1 MTAKVIVSGGT
12 GFIAQHIL
20 QELLNHNYRVVT
32 TVRSQ
37 AKGDHLL
44 KLFNSPSALSYEVV
58 EDVGKPGA
66 FDQVLQNN
74 QDATVFLHT
83 ASPFHFKATD
93 VAKELLE
100 PAVEGTKNALKAIQ
114 EYGKSIK
121 NVVITS
127 SFAAVATAAKTTDTK
142 VVFTEKDW
150 NEITWDEAVKNP
162 INGYRASKTFAERAA
177 WDFVKQNDSKF
188 HLSTVNPGFTFGPQL
203 FTSEVKDELNTS
215 SEVIN
220 SILKLKPGDSIPP
233 FKGGWV
239 DVRDVAK
246 AHIVAFENPKA
257 QNERLL
263 LIAGGFTEQSI
274 VDLINA
280 KFPQLDL
287 PKGEPGTADDVL
299 KTKLATVDNSKTK
312 EILGFKFI
320 DLGESV
326 IDSVQQILD
335 AKKSKGGSAL

>member
-20 QELLNHNYRVVT
+20 KQLLNHNYNVVT

-37 AKGDHLL
+37 AKGEHLL
-44 KLFNSPSALSYEVV
+44 QLFNSPSTLSFEIV

-66 FDQVLQNN
+66 FDQVLQKNE
-74 QDATVFLHT
+74 DATVFLHT
-83 ASPFHFKATD
+83 ASPFHFKASD
-93 VAKELLE
+93 IAKELLD

-114 EYGKSIK
+114 QYGKNIK

-127 SFAAVATAAKTTDTK
+127 SFAAVGTASKTADPNYT
-142 VVFTEKDW
+142 FTEQDW
-150 NEITWDEAVKNP
+150 NEITWDEAVQNAVS
-162 INGYRASKTFAERAA
+162 GYRGSKTFAERAA
-177 WDFVKQNDSKF
+177 WDFIKEHDSQF
-188 HLSTVNPGFTFGPQL
+188 ALSTVNPGFTFGPQL
-203 FTSEVKDELNTS
+203 YTSEIKDQLNTS

-220 SILKLKPGDSIPP
+220 SILKLKPTDSLPT
-233 FKGGWV
+233 FRGTWV

-257 QNERLL
+257 KSQRLIL
-263 LIAGGFTEQSI
+263 TAGSFTEQSI

-287 PKGEPGTADDVL
+287 PKGEPGTDAQVI
-299 KTKLATVDNSKTK
+299 KEKLATVDNSRTR
-312 EILGFKFI
+312 EILGFQFI
-320 DLGESV
+320 DLGKSV

-335 AKKSKGGSAL
+335 AKKGRNVAL

>member
-20 QELLNHNYRVVT
+20 KQLLNHNYNVVT

-44 KLFNSPSALSYEVV
+44 KLFNSPSSLSYEIV

-66 FDQVLQNN
+66 FDQVLEKN

-83 ASPFHFKATD
+83 ASPFHYKATD

-114 EYGKSIK
+114 KYGKNIK

-127 SFAAVATAAKTTDTK
+127 SFAAVGSADKTTDPK
-142 VVFTEKDW
+142 VVFTEQDW
-150 NEITWDEAVKNP
+150 NDITWDEAVKNVV
-162 INGYRASKTFAERAA
+162 NGYRGSKTFAERAA
-177 WDFVKQNDSKF
+177 WDFIKENDSPFK
-188 HLSTVNPGFTFGPQL
+188 LTTVNPGFTFGPQL
-203 FTSEVKDELNTS
+203 FTSEIKDQLNTS

-220 SILKLKPGDSIPP
+220 SIVKLKPNDPIPT
-233 FKGGWV
+233 FKGNWI

-246 AHIVAFENPKA
+246 AHVVAFENPKA
-257 QNERLL
+257 AGQRLIL
-263 LIAGGFTEQSI
+263 AAGTFTEQSI

-280 KFPQLDL
+280 KFPNLNL
-287 PKGEPGTADDVL
+287 PKGEPGADL
-299 KTKLATVDNSKTK
+299 KIKKEGLASVDNSKTK
-312 EILGFKFI
+312 EILGYEFI
-320 DLGESV
+320 DLDKSV
-326 IDSVQQILD
+326 TDSVQQILD
-335 AKKSKGGSAL
+335 AKKSKSGAL

>member
-1 MTAKVIVSGGT
+1 MTTKVIVSGGT
-12 GFIAQHIL
+12 GFIAQHVL
-20 QELLNHNYRVVT
+20 QQLLNHNYHVVT

-44 KLFNSPSALSYEVV
+44 KLFNSPSTLSYEIV

-74 QDATVFLHT
+74 KDATVFLHT
-83 ASPFHFKATD
+83 ASPFFYKVTD

-114 EYGKSIK
+114 QYGENIK

-127 SFAAVATAAKTTDTK
+127 SFAAVGTASKTSDPK

-150 NEITWDEAVKNP
+150 NEIEWDEAVKNAVS
-162 INGYRASKTFAERAA
+162 GYRGSKTFAEKAA
-177 WDFVKQNDSKF
+177 WDFIKQNGSKF
-188 HLSTVNPGFTFGPQL
+188 SVTTINPGFTFGPQL
-203 FTSEVKDELNTS
+203 FTSEIKDQLNTS

-220 SILKLKPGDSIPP
+220 SILKLKPNDPLPTFRGT
-233 FKGGWV
+233 FV

-246 AHIVAFENPKA
+246 AHVVAFENPKA
-257 QNERLL
+257 KNERLIL
-263 LIAGGFTEQSI
+263 VAGSFTEQSI
-274 VDLINA
+274 VDLINK

-287 PKGEPGTADDVL
+287 PKGKPGSDAQVI
-299 KTKLATVDNSKTK
+299 KENLATVDNSKTK

-320 DLGESV
+320 DLDKSV
-326 IDSVQQILD
+326 TDSVQQILD
-335 AKKSKGGSAL
+335 AKKNKAGSL